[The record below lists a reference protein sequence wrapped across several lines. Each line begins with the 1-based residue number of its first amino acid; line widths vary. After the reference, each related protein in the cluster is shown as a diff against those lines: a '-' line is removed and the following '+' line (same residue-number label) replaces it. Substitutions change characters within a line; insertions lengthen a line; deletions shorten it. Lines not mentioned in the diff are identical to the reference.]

1 MTSVQEA
8 RKKELARSL
17 VENAKQV
24 EANRQR
30 QRRMREE
37 AQRQQEEDDR
47 QRAWEESLHRQAIEE
62 RVSKKME
69 KERLDQEQI
78 ENAKKSLADKF
89 RTAAAILQQKRV
101 QYLISHSTA
110 PGELDSQCD
119 NFAKEWMDDFAK
131 IKDPAMRERLLST
144 AGPVLQFVREKY
156 KKNIEE
162 KLEKQA
168 SESGMPYF
176 SPF

>member
-30 QRRMREE
+30 QRRMQEE
-37 AQRQQEEDDR
+37 AQRQQEEDEVE
-47 QRAWEESLHRQAIEE
+47 RAWRDFLHRQAIQEE
-62 RVSKKME
+62 VSKKME

-78 ENAKKSLADKF
+78 ENAKKTLTDKLK
-89 RTAAAILQQKRV
+89 TAAALAQQKQR
-101 QYLISHSTA
+101 QYFISYNTA
-110 PGELDSQCD
+110 PDELDSQCE
-119 NFAKEWMDDFAK
+119 NFAKEWMNDLAK
-131 IKDPAMRERLLST
+131 VKDPEMREKLLSK
-144 AGPVLQFVREKY
+144 AGELMREKY
-156 KKNIEE
+156 KKDIEE
-162 KLEKQA
+162 RLEKQA

>member
-30 QRRMREE
+30 QRRMQEE
-37 AQRQQEEDDR
+37 AQRQQEEDER
-47 QRAWEESLHRQAIEE
+47 ERAWRDSLRRQAINEE
-62 RVSKKME
+62 VSKKME
-69 KERLDQEQI
+69 KERLEQEQI
-78 ENAKKSLADKF
+78 ENTKKTFADKF
-89 RTAAAILQQKRV
+89 RTAAAILQQKRI
-101 QYLISHSTA
+101 QYLYSHNTA
-110 PGELDSQCD
+110 PAELDPQMD
-119 NFAKEWMDDFAK
+119 NFAIYWAGELAK
-131 IKDPAMRERLLST
+131 VKDPEMHEKLVSNT
-144 AGPVLQFVREKY
+144 GPFLQLMREKY

-162 KLEKQA
+162 KLKKQA
-168 SESGMPYF
+168 SECYFPYN